1 MGYKNV
7 NLTTSTTTNNQLT
20 QQNNQLTQRVN
31 ELTRFLEDANRKIQI
46 KENVI
51 KSSEAENRKNLAEI
65 NRLHSETID

>member
-31 ELTRFLEDANRKIQI
+31 ELTRFLEDANRK
-46 KENVI
+46 N
-51 KSSEAENRKNLAEI
+51 SN
-65 NRLHSETID
+65 